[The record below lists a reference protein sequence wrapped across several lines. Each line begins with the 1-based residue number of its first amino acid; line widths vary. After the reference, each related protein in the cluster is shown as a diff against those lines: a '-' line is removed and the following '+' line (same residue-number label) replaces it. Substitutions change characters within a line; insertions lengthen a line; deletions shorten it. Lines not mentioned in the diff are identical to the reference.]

1 MRARAAL
8 IGVTEPSGLLALAA
22 PAATEGP
29 RPPGPKRK

>member
-1 MRARAAL
+1 MPACAPL
-8 IGVTEPSGLLALAA
+8 TGVTALSGLLALAA